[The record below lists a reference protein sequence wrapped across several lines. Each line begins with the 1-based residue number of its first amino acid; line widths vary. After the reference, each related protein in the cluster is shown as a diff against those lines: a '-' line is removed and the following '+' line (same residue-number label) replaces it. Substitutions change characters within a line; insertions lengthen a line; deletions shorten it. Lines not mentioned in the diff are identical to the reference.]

1 MKVFEPPSNQR
12 GIPSE
17 SNKSELKC
25 RTAESSEHHRS
36 GYQVVSN
43 NLPIKQAPPFQVR

>member
-1 MKVFEPPSNQR
+1 MEVFEPPSNQR
-12 GIPSE
+12 GIPGE

-25 RTAESSEHHRS
+25 RTVETSEHHRS

-43 NLPIKQAPPFQVR
+43 SLAIESAPPYQIR